1 MKKGDIG
8 EGLIT
13 KVSFPNKGIVV
24 VDDSKIIV
32 KNGMPGQKV
41 RFQVNKKKK
50 NKLEARLLEI
60 LEKRPDEEAPYCSIF
75 PACGGCMYQTMPYE
89 KQLEM
94 KAEQIRELLDPVIQ
108 AGGQTDSEGRADWEF
123 EGVVPSPTRFHYRN
137 KMEYSFGD
145 EFKDGP
151 LSLGL
156 HKKGSTYDVL
166 PACDCQIVHEDFNR
180 IVKST
185 LEYFQEQK
193 LPFHHKMSHEGY
205 LRHLLLRRSAA
216 NGSVMA
222 ALVTTSQIDFDLTAW
237 KDLLLS
243 LELEGELTGILHI
256 TNDSLADVVKSDNTD
271 ILYGSDIIKE
281 ELLGL
286 QFEITPFS
294 FFQTNSKGAEVLYS
308 AAREFIGN
316 VDNATVFDLY
326 SGTGTIAQV
335 LAPSAGKVIGVE
347 IVEEAVEA
355 AKVNAKLNG
364 LDNCTF
370 LAGDVLKVLDTIVER
385 PDFMILDPPREGIHP
400 KALPKIIDYGADRIV
415 YISCKPSSLAEDL
428 GMFLGRGY
436 HVDKVRCVDM
446 FPGTVHVETV
456 VLLHRK
462 LSENA

>member
-8 EGLIT
+8 EGLIS
-13 KVSFPNKGIVV
+13 KVSFPNKGIVE
-24 VDDSKIIV
+24 VDGTRVIV

-60 LEKRPDEEAPYCSIF
+60 LEKRPDEEAAYCSIF

-94 KAEQIRELLDPVIQ
+94 KAQQIRELLDPVIA
-108 AGGQTDSEGRADWEF
+108 AGGQTNEAGEAEYVF
-123 EGVVPSPTRFHYRN
+123 EGVVPSPTRFNYRN

-180 IVKST
+180 IVKAT
-185 LEYFQEQK
+185 LEYFREQG
-193 LPFHHKMSHEGY
+193 LPFYHKMSHEGY

-222 ALVTTSQIDFDLTAW
+222 ALVTTSQVEFDLTPW
-237 KDLLLS
+237 KELLLS
-243 LELEGELTGILHI
+243 LELEGALTGILHI
-256 TNDSLADVVKSDNTD
+256 SNDSLADVVKSDKTEILWGTD
-271 ILYGSDIIKE
+271 TIQE

-286 QFEITPFS
+286 KFQITPFS

-316 VDNATVFDLY
+316 VENATVFDLY

-355 AKVNAKLNG
+355 AKVNAQLNG
-364 LDNCTF
+364 LNNCRF
-370 LAGDVLKVLDTIVER
+370 LAGDVLKVLDEIPER

-428 GMFLGRGY
+428 GMLLGRGY

-446 FPGTVHVETV
+446 FPGTVHV
-456 VLLHRK
+456 
-462 LSENA
+462 

>member
-1 MKKGDIG
+1 MRKGDIG
-8 EGLIT
+8 EGLIQ

-24 VDDSKIIV
+24 TDDTKIIV
-32 KNGMPGQKV
+32 KNGMPGQKI

-60 LEKRPDEEAPYCSIF
+60 LEKRPDEEPPACSIF

-94 KAEQIRELLDPVIQ
+94 KAEQIRELLDPVIA
-108 AGGQTDSEGRADWEF
+108 AGGQTDREGKADYLF
-123 EGVVPSPTRFHYRN
+123 EGVVPSPSRFHYRN

-145 EFKDGP
+145 EYKDGP

-166 PACDCQIVHEDFNR
+166 TAGDCQIVHEDFNR
-180 IVKST
+180 ILTAT
-185 LEYFQEQK
+185 LQFFRERN
-193 LPFHHKMSHEGY
+193 LPFYHKMSHEGY
-205 LRHLLLRRSAA
+205 LRHMLLRRSEAD
-216 NGSVMA
+216 GSILA
-222 ALVTTSQIDFDLTAW
+222 ALVTTSQTEFDLAEW
-237 KDLLLS
+237 KEQLLALK
-243 LELEGELTGILHI
+243 LEGKLTGILHI
-256 TNDSLADVVKSDNTD
+256 TNDSLADVVQSDQTD
-271 ILYGSDIIKE
+271 VLWGTDTIQE

-286 QFEITPFS
+286 KFQITPFS

-308 AAREFIGN
+308 AAREFIGD
-316 VDNATVFDLY
+316 VENATVFDLY

-335 LAPSAGKVIGVE
+335 LAPSAGRVIGVE

-355 AKVNAKLNG
+355 ARINAELNG

-370 LAGDVLKVLDTIVER
+370 FAGDVLKVIDEIEER

-400 KALPKIIDYGADRIV
+400 KALPKLIQYGADRIV
-415 YISCKPSSLAEDL
+415 YISCKPSSLAVDL
-428 GMFLGRGY
+428 ELFLAKGY
-436 HVDKVRCVDM
+436 RVEKVRCVDM

-456 VLLHRK
+456 VLL
-462 LSENA
+462 SGV